1 MMQKSTTLTTIFRV
15 KSATF
20 TMILRVKKCHFHD
33 HFRGN
38 NGTSPRISGTHGP
51 STPAKSAKTKKQT
64 EWHFRTVTRF
74 VYLFGIKQQQQ
85 MKIMQIQ
92 KKNLISKSS
101 LLA

>member
-51 STPAKSAKTKKQT
+51 STPAKSAKNKETNGMAFSNRDKVCLFV
-64 EWHFRTVTRF
+64 WH
-74 VYLFGIKQQQQ
+74 
-85 MKIMQIQ
+85 
-92 KKNLISKSS
+92 
-101 LLA
+101 